1 KPPCAEK
8 EKDGDTMIKL
18 VQANK
23 WAAHPSQDPSS
34 TWLLTWLRF
43 IQSTENHDGPALQ
56 VDSGPPA
63 RPQPAPPHPAQ
74 DPSPPPPRVAPHLA
88 PQVQLPLD
96 LTLLLL
102 LAPPSGW
109 SATPPPGSH
118 LGPPAG
124 PAPEPKWKKN
134 LRLLMKRRDQAG
146 SRGSRRGAVDEAG
159 PAPEP
164 KWKKNLRL
172 LMKRRDQA
180 GSRGSRRG
188 AVDEGKPSPPVPE
201 EGWSLVPCA
210 HPTRIVL
217 RRPQRSGSSPRPE
230 PPREPLPVRKV
241 PDQQWMKSARLLMK
255 KRSQV
260 GSRWR
265 KRGAEAAGMSAG
277 NGAAKRFC
285 PST

>member
-1 KPPCAEK
+1 MSRATPAKKSLQRQGPQ
-8 EKDGDTMIKL
+8 L

-63 RPQPAPPHPAQ
+63 RPQPATPHPAQ
-74 DPSPPPPRVAPHLA
+74 DPSPP
-88 PQVQLPLD
+88 LPEWL
-96 LTLLLL
+96 LTWL
-102 LAPPSGW
+102 P
-109 SATPPPGSH
+109 
-118 LGPPAG
+118 
-124 PAPEPKWKKN
+124 
-134 LRLLMKRRDQAG
+134 
-146 SRGSRRGAVDEAG
+146 
-159 PAPEP
+159 
-164 KWKKNLRL
+164 
-172 LMKRRDQA
+172 
-180 GSRGSRRG
+180 
-188 AVDEGKPSPPVPE
+188 
-201 EGWSLVPCA
+201 
-210 HPTRIVL
+210 RIVL

-265 KRGAEAAGMSAG
+265 KRGGEAAGMSAG

>member
-1 KPPCAEK
+1 MTWPHESSERDLRVPWLLCRLSSWSKQTSGQLILRRIPAAPGSSPGSASFSPLRT
-8 EKDGDTMIKL
+8 TMDRHY
-18 VQANK
+18 K
-23 WAAHPSQDPSS
+23 WTAVLLPDPSAPLPE
-34 TWLLTWLRF
+34 WLLTWL
-43 IQSTENHDGPALQ
+43 
-56 VDSGPPA
+56 
-63 RPQPAPPHPAQ
+63 
-74 DPSPPPPRVAPHLA
+74 PRV
-88 PQVQLPLD
+88 VCN
-96 LTLLLL
+96 
-102 LAPPSGW
+102 S
-109 SATPPPGSH
+109 SAGSH
-118 LGPPAG
+118 LGPP
-124 PAPEPKWKKN
+124 
-134 LRLLMKRRDQAG
+134 
-146 SRGSRRGAVDEAG
+146 AG

-217 RRPQRSGSSPRPE
+217 RRPQRSGSSSSSRSSSCFSCSSSPVLSCRPSPPVPEEGWSLVPCAHPTRIVLRRPQRSGSSPRPE

-241 PDQQWMKSARLLMK
+241 PEQQWMKSARLLMK

>member
-1 KPPCAEK
+1 MRRGREEAIIKFDLSQK
-8 EKDGDTMIKL
+8 KL

-63 RPQPAPPHPAQ
+63 RPQPATPHPAQ
-74 DPSPPPPRVAPHLA
+74 DPSPPLPEWLLTWLPRPSPPVPEE
-88 PQVQLPLD
+88 
-96 LTLLLL
+96 
-102 LAPPSGW
+102 GW
-109 SATPPPGSH
+109 SLVPCAHPTRIVLRWPQRSGSSSS
-118 LGPPAG
+118 
-124 PAPEPKWKKN
+124 
-134 LRLLMKRRDQAG
+134 
-146 SRGSRRGAVDEAG
+146 SRSSSCFSSCSCFSCSSSPVLSCR
-159 PAPEP
+159 
-164 KWKKNLRL
+164 
-172 LMKRRDQA
+172 
-180 GSRGSRRG
+180 
-188 AVDEGKPSPPVPE
+188 PSPPVPE

-241 PDQQWMKSARLLMK
+241 PEQQWMKSVRLLMK

>member
-1 KPPCAEK
+1 MFFTFWHCNIDPLNSICGSDSGVNTPWYINLMCCVYHLQ
-8 EKDGDTMIKL
+8 L

-74 DPSPPPPRVAPHLA
+74 DPSPPLPEWLLTWLPR
-88 PQVQLPLD
+88 
-96 LTLLLL
+96 
-102 LAPPSGW
+102 
-109 SATPPPGSH
+109 
-118 LGPPAG
+118 
-124 PAPEPKWKKN
+124 
-134 LRLLMKRRDQAG
+134 
-146 SRGSRRGAVDEAG
+146 
-159 PAPEP
+159 
-164 KWKKNLRL
+164 
-172 LMKRRDQA
+172 
-180 GSRGSRRG
+180 
-188 AVDEGKPSPPVPE
+188 PSPPVPE

-217 RRPQRSGSSPRPE
+217 QWPQRSGSSPRPE

-241 PDQQWMKSARLLMK
+241 PEQQWMKSARLLMK

-265 KRGAEAAGMSAG
+265 KRGAEAAEGRKE
-277 NGAAKRFC
+277 AKRRGGGRQN
-285 PST
+285 